1 MVCQSGFPCTSD
13 STCALLF
20 QDFLNECVKVE
31 NSGLDF
37 GAVESFS
44 KKQKTAVVAAHK
56 SASEPKAW
64 SGKIPAGAAAS
75 SRIKVETFFDPTPPK
90 VETFFDPY
98 QDQLTQTPQDDSEP
112 EQAPSDASETT

>member
-1 MVCQSGFPCTSD
+1 M
-13 STCALLF
+13 
-20 QDFLNECVKVE
+20 KVE

-37 GAVESFS
+37 GAVESVS
-44 KKQKTAVVAAHK
+44 KKQKTQTQGCPEKVAAQKQAWSAVVAAHK

>member
-1 MVCQSGFPCTSD
+1 M
-13 STCALLF
+13 
-20 QDFLNECVKVE
+20 KVE

-98 QDQLTQTPQDDSEP
+98 EQLTQTPQDDSEP